1 MAAAVMAAEVVVAP
15 GRSVAGLQN
24 GVYGAEV
31 AARPGC
37 AAPEEEAAQGGAA

>member
-1 MAAAVMAAEVVVAP
+1 VVAP

-37 AAPEEEAAQGGAA
+37 AAAEDEAEEEAAWGRAA